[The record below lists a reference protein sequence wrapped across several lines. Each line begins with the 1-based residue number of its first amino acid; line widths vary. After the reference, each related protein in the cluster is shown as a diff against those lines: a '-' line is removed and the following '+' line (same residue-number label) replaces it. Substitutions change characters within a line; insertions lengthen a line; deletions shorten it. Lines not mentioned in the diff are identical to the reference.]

1 MKNRFHALIA
11 ALAVVS
17 AANVVRAGDDFTS
30 CQDKTAI
37 QWFTPGSFAAAR
49 LQAENTKRLMMVKGI
64 AFGVDEVGAKCAT
77 KGCW

>member
-1 MKNRFHALIA
+1 MTYRFRVLIA
-11 ALAVVS
+11 GLVVVNAVHG
-17 AANVVRAGDDFTS
+17 VRAGDEFAN

>member
-1 MKNRFHALIA
+1 MTNRFRSLIA
-11 ALAVVS
+11 ALVVAAVVNS
-17 AANVVRAGDDFTS
+17 VPASDDFAN

-49 LQAENTKRLMMVKGI
+49 LQAENSRRMMMIKGI